1 MTKQGKVYLIG
12 AGPGDPGLLGL
23 KAKECLETADAVVY
37 DRLADPRILAFARK
51 DAEMVYV
58 GKASA
63 NHTMRQPDINKLL
76 VKLAAEGKTVARLKG
91 GDPFVFGRGGEEAI
105 ELLEAGLPFEFVPG
119 VTSAIAVA
127 EYAGIP
133 VTHRHV
139 ATSFAVITGH
149 EDPTK
154 GASTINWQGLATAV
168 DTLVFLMG
176 VENIEKISSRLI
188 ENGRSA
194 DCPAAVI
201 RWGTHPEQRTLVT
214 TLGKAAADVKANNL
228 KPPAIFIVG
237 DVVNLRKQLQWFDN
251 KPLFGKTVVVTRARA
266 QASDL
271 TKKLE
276 AQGAKVIEVPAI
288 KIVPADD
295 YAPLDAAIA
304 DINAYKWLVFT
315 SANGVKYFF
324 ERLLHTGKDARA
336 LFGVKLAAIGSAT
349 AKALADHGLTADLI
363 PSAYKAE
370 ELAEALVDKITAGDK
385 ILIARA
391 KVAREVLPE
400 SLRKIGADVNVV
412 TAYQTVADCDNK
424 EELLEALGSGAA
436 SIVTFTSSSTVTNL
450 LKVLGDKKDLLNK
463 VALAA
468 IGPVTAET
476 LKQHGL
482 TPAISAAQYTIDG
495 LMTAIQ
501 EYYKE

>member
-12 AGPGDPGLLGL
+12 AGPGDPGLLSIKAMECL
-23 KAKECLETADAVVY
+23 KAADAVVY
-37 DRLADPRILAFARK
+37 DRLADPRILAYARQ

-133 VTHRHV
+133 VTHRRV

-154 GASTINWQGLATAV
+154 GESTINWQGLATAV

-176 VENIEKISSRLI
+176 VENIPKITQKLI

-194 DCPAAVI
+194 DTPAAV
-201 RWGTHPEQRTLVT
+201 
-214 TLGKAAADVKANNL
+214 
-228 KPPAIFIVG
+228 PPAIFIVG
-237 DVVNLRKQLQWFDN
+237 NVVKLREQLRWYDN
-251 KPLFGKTVVVTRARA
+251 KPLFGKTIVVTRARS
-266 QASDL
+266 QASAL
-271 TKKLE
+271 TKQLE
-276 AQGAKVIEVPAI
+276 AEGAKVIEAPSI
-288 KIVPADD
+288 KIVPPET
-295 YAPLDAAIA
+295 YAPLDEAIKN
-304 DINAYKWLVFT
+304 IHTYKWLVLT
-315 SANGVKYFF
+315 SANGVKAFF
-324 ERLLHTGKDARA
+324 ARLAYAGLDARA
-336 LFGVKLAAIGSAT
+336 LAGVKIAAIGCGT
-349 AKALADHGLTADLI
+349 AKALQSCGVKADLV
-363 PSAYKAE
+363 PCTYKAE
-370 ELAEALVDKITAGDK
+370 ELAEALAPQLEKGDK
-385 ILIARA
+385 VLIPRA
-391 KVAREVLPE
+391 KEAREVLPE
-400 SLRKIGADVNVV
+400 TLRRLGAEADVI
-412 TAYQTVADCDNK
+412 TAYETAAVCENAAELMVALQNK
-424 EELLEALGSGAA
+424 EVDM
-436 SIVTFTSSSTVTNL
+436 VTFTSSSTVTNF
-450 LKVLGDKKDLLNK
+450 LKVLGGSKELLEG

-476 LKQHGL
+476 CRKNGL
-482 TPAISAAQYTIDG
+482 TPAVTAGTFTIDG
-495 LMTAIQ
+495 LTDAIKS
-501 EYYKE
+501 YYIKE